1 MNWLVAL
8 FDAIKAGFVFGT
20 KVAPSEKIQEDNHEI
35 HRERLKENEYIKRLR
50 SSKVFLDLHPL
61 LQVDT
66 YCDIR
71 FNDLQDEDKDK
82 FRKALHEMFPH
93 REKRGLKLKKDI

>member
-1 MNWLVAL
+1 MNWLLAL
-8 FDAIKAGFVFGT
+8 FEAIKAGFVFAT
-20 KVAPSEKIQEDNHEI
+20 KVTPSEKTQEDNHTI
-35 HRERLKENEYIKRLR
+35 KRERLVEQEYNKRLR

-71 FNDLQDEDKDK
+71 FNDLQEEDREN
-82 FRKALHEMFPH
+82 FRKALHEMFPN
-93 REKRGLKLKKDI
+93 REKRGLKLKH

>member
-1 MNWLVAL
+1 MNFLTAL
-8 FDAIKAGFVFGT
+8 FESIKAIFVFAN
-20 KVAPSEKIQEDNHEI
+20 KVTPSEKIQEENHEI

-71 FNDLQDEDKDK
+71 FNDLQEEDREN
-82 FRKALHEMFPH
+82 FRKALHEMFPN
-93 REKRGLKLKKDI
+93 REKRGLKLKH